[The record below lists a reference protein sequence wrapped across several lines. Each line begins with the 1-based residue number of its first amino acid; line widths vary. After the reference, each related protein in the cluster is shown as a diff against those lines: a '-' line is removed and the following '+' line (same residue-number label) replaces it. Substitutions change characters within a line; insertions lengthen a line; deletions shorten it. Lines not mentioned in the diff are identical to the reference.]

1 VDSDGICR
9 YSFAAQLALL
19 PRGLSCPHTAEPS
32 TPCGMEVRTDMAAKK
47 KAAKKKAA
55 KKK

>member
-1 VDSDGICR
+1 VSGIPAR
-9 YSFAAQLALL
+9 WSERRLL
-19 PRGLSCPHTAEPS
+19 RE
-32 TPCGMEVRTDMAAKK
+32 EVTSMPAKK

>member
-1 VDSDGICR
+1 
-9 YSFAAQLALL
+9 
-19 PRGLSCPHTAEPS
+19 
-32 TPCGMEVRTDMAAKK
+32 MEVRTDMAAKK